1 MKFYKKFN
9 KDIQEKIDNFVIENN
24 KIVFD
29 NILKE
34 LKKEQF
40 VKNIFTYL
48 LDNQMITL
56 ENYKI
61 NIIIYSVLNNE
72 NLSIFIWKEGRRI
85 ILNTEFNNNTNLFKI
100 DNKIKSYLVGLYN
113 DFYRITF
120 TKELISHI

>member
-9 KDIQEKIDNFVIENN
+9 RDIQERIDNFVIQNN

-29 NILKE
+29 NVLKE

-56 ENYKI
+56 ENYKDHMS
-61 NIIIYSVLNNE
+61 IYSVLNNE
-72 NLSIFIWKEGRRI
+72 SLTILIWKEGRRV
-85 ILNTEFNNNTNLFKI
+85 ILNTEFNNNTNLLKI
-100 DNKIKSYLVGLYN
+100 NNKIKSYLVGLYN

-120 TKELISHI
+120 TKELISHL

>member
-9 KDIQEKIDNFVIENN
+9 RDIQERIDNFVIENN

-29 NILKE
+29 DVLKE

-56 ENYKI
+56 ENYKDHMS
-61 NIIIYSVLNNE
+61 IYSVLNNE
-72 NLSIFIWKEGRRI
+72 SLTILIWKEGRRV
-85 ILNTEFNNNTNLFKI
+85 ILNTEFNNNTNLLKI

-120 TKELISHI
+120 TKELISHL